1 MPFRA
6 PRLIAISAS
15 ILGTALGPGIFLE
28 VAGAGPA
35 LAQIAPAGI
44 YSLVS
49 VPSGMEL
56 HAPNGQVVLE
66 YVTVRPENIGL
77 TAPSAAYFDPVNTP
91 SGERVTNAAPN
102 DHPHHRGIFFG
113 FMNSEFHVPSDY
125 SNATSAMHPVKGYTV
140 ERGDFWAWGAYAPR
154 EGRVIQN
161 RSVKLIEA
169 DADHAQIEI
178 HNDWLIDNKK
188 MLDETDE
195 AIVSE
200 RDGMYVL
207 DLYYRVAPLYDYE
220 ILQSGFG
227 GFDFQAQKFGDS
239 YFSTAAGKV
248 TLPDPHYSYPLTD
261 WPPEPWYD
269 FTIKLQSDG
278 KTVGAAV
285 IDHPLN
291 PVSMWHNARYL
302 WMLAPSITALG
313 PLTITPDAPLTLRY
327 RVVVHDGAPQTDA
340 LQKLAE
346 EWRELNADPF
356 VHPTKTYSDM
366 LAPHTSYYDTVV
378 PQIP

>member
-1 MPFRA
+1 MSFRA
-6 PRLIAISAS
+6 LQVSA
-15 ILGTALGPGIFLE
+15 ILG
-28 VAGAGPA
+28 AGALLALTSGRSA
-35 LAQIAPAGI
+35 LAQSASEKV

-49 VPSGMEL
+49 VSNGMEL
-56 HAPNGQVVLE
+56 HAPDGKVVMK
-66 YVTVRPENIGL
+66 YVTVRPDDIGL

-91 SGERVTNAAPN
+91 SGVRVTNVAPN

-113 FMNSEFHVPSDY
+113 FMNSEFHVPNDNR
-125 SNATSAMHPVKGYTV
+125 NAPPTRPVKAFTV
-140 ERGDFWAWGAYAPR
+140 KRGDFWAWGEYAPR

-161 RSVKLIEA
+161 RSVKLIDT
-169 DADHAQIEI
+169 DADHAQMEI

-195 AIVSE
+195 AIVSK

-207 DLYYRVAPLYDYE
+207 DLYYRLAPLYDYE

-227 GFDFQAQKFGDS
+227 GFSLQAQKYGES

-248 TLPDPHYSYPLTD
+248 TLPDPNYSYPLTD

-269 FTIKLQSDG
+269 FTIKLAADG

-291 PVSMWHNARYL
+291 PPSMWHNARYL
-302 WMLAPSITALG
+302 WMLAPCITAFG
-313 PLTITPDAPLTLRY
+313 PLTITPDVPLTVRY
-327 RVVVHDGAPQTDA
+327 RVLVHDGAPQTDA
-340 LQKLAE
+340 IQKLAE
-346 EWRELNADPF
+346 EWRGLNEDPF

-366 LAPHTSYYDTVV
+366 LPPHTSWYDTVV
-378 PQIP
+378 PVVP

>member
-1 MPFRA
+1 MSLRGLRA
-6 PRLIAISAS
+6 AVMLGAS
-15 ILGTALGPGIFLE
+15 VVWVL
-28 VAGAGPA
+28 AGSHQAAGQA
-35 LAQIAPAGI
+35 ASTGV
-44 YSLVS
+44 YTLVP

-56 HAPNGQVVLE
+56 HAPDGKLVLE
-66 YVTVRPENIGL
+66 YVTVRPDNIGL

-91 SGERVTNAAPN
+91 SGERVTNVAPN

-125 SNATSAMHPVKGYTV
+125 SKAPSTHPVKGFTV

-161 RSVKLIEA
+161 RSVRLISA

-178 HNDWLIDNKK
+178 HNDWLIDNHK

-207 DLYYRVAPLYDYE
+207 DLYYRLAPLYDYE
-220 ILQSGFG
+220 LLQTAFG
-227 GFDFQAQKFGDS
+227 GFDFQAQKYGDS

-269 FTIKLQSDG
+269 YTIKLASDG
-278 KTVGAAV
+278 KTVGATV
-285 IDHPLN
+285 VDHPLN
-291 PVSMWHNARYL
+291 PPSMWHNARYL
-302 WMLAPSITALG
+302 WMLAPCITAFG
-313 PLTITPDAPLTLRY
+313 PMTIHPDTPLTLRY
-327 RVVVHDGAPQTDA
+327 RVLVHDGAPQIDTI
-340 LQKLAE
+340 QKLAE
-346 EWRELNADPF
+346 QWRGMNEDPF
-356 VHPTKTYSDM
+356 VHPTKSYDDM
-366 LAPHTSYYDTVV
+366 LPPHTSYYDTVV

>member
-1 MPFRA
+1 MSFRA
-6 PRLIAISAS
+6 LQVAA
-15 ILGTALGPGIFLE
+15 ILGVSAFL
-28 VAGAGPA
+28 A
-35 LAQIAPAGI
+35 LASGPSGLAQNTPRTPTGTF
-44 YSLVS
+44 SLVS

-56 HAPNGQVVLE
+56 LAPDGKVVLE
-66 YVTVRPENIGL
+66 YVTVRPDNIGL

-91 SGERVTNAAPN
+91 SGERVTNVAPN

-125 SNATSAMHPVKGYTV
+125 RNAAPDHAVKGFTV

-154 EGRVIQN
+154 EGRIIQN

-169 DADHAQIEI
+169 DADHAQVEI
-178 HNDWLIDNKK
+178 HNDWLIDNHK

-200 RDGMYVL
+200 HDGMYVL
-207 DLYYRVAPLYDYE
+207 DLYYRLAPLYDYE
-220 ILQSGFG
+220 ILQSAFG
-227 GFDFQAQKFGDS
+227 GFDFQAQKYGES

-261 WPPEPWYD
+261 WPSEPWYD
-269 FTIKLQSDG
+269 YTIKLASDG

-291 PVSMWHNARYL
+291 PPSLWHNARYL
-302 WMLAPSITALG
+302 WMVSPCITALG
-313 PLTITPDAPLTLRY
+313 PLTITPNAALTLRY
-327 RVVVHDGAPQTDA
+327 RVVVHDGPPQTDA
-340 LQKLAE
+340 IQKLAE
-346 EWRELNADPF
+346 EWRGKNEDPF
-356 VHPTKTYSDM
+356 VHPTKTYNDM
-366 LAPHTSYYDTVV
+366 LPPHTTYYNTVLSQL
-378 PQIP
+378 P